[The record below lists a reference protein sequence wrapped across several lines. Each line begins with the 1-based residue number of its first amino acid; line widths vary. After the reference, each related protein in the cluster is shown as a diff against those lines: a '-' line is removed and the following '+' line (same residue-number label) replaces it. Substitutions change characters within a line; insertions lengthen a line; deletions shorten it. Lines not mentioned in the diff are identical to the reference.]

1 MSGALA
7 WGTDTTTA
15 RHQSS
20 LSGTPVMSV
29 ISNSGKHHDSKW
41 CCKCSGALTLHEAD

>member
-29 ISNSGKHHDSKW
+29 ISNSGKHHAN
-41 CCKCSGALTLHEAD
+41 GAVSVQGH

>member
-20 LSGTPVMSV
+20 LGGTPVMSV
-29 ISNSGKHHDSKW
+29 ISYSGKHHLAN
-41 CCKCSGALTLHEAD
+41 GAVSVQGH

>member
-1 MSGALA
+1 MSVALA

-29 ISNSGKHHDSKW
+29 ISKSGKHRKE
-41 CCKCSGALTLHEAD
+41 GAVSVQGH

>member
-29 ISNSGKHHDSKW
+29 ISKSGKHHAN
-41 CCKCSGALTLHEAD
+41 GAVSVQGH